1 MSTNDSMSP
10 EQALTLALTLAI
22 TAPSEEKARM
32 CVAMAEKI
40 AATLT
45 KKQVAACKADALKR
59 VKDHV

>member
-1 MSTNDSMSP
+1 MSP

-45 KKQVAACKADALKR
+45 KKQVAACKADALKK